1 MPENNQVIELT
12 TKPGFATRTKQA
24 TLAVA
29 TYMAVQAVW
38 AASSIPT
45 EGLTGEIDGSKATVI
60 LLFGAAIVI
69 LGMFAGWRYLKRGA
83 NSA

>member
-12 TKPGFATRTKQA
+12 KKPSFATRTQ
-24 TLAVA
+24 
-29 TYMAVQAVW
+29 QAVVAALTYVVVQTAF

-45 EGLTGEIDGSKATVI
+45 TGLTDEITGSKDTTI